1 MEDLNTRPSENGFKV
16 TREEAAAM
24 AVEIEQLLGGRT
36 EMFELE
42 TEEGRIIRCGRFRM
56 RSLTGAPL
64 YYLMFPDT
72 KRGTV
77 MNADGLEHWLDVFR
91 KGPAPTEQ

>member
-1 MEDLNTRPSENGFKV
+1 MEDVNTRPSENGFNV
-16 TREEAAAM
+16 TREEAATM
-24 AVEIEQLLGGRT
+24 AGEIEQLLGGRT

-56 RSLTGAPL
+56 RSLTGEPL

-77 MNADGLEHWLDVFR
+77 MNADGFEHMLDVFR
-91 KGPAPTEQ
+91 EGSAPTEQ